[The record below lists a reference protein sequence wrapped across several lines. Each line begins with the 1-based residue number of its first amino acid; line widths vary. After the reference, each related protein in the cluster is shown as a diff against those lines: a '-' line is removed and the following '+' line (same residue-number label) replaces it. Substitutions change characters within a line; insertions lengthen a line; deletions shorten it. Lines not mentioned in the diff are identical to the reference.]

1 MLPKGNIA
9 GQTTLRICPE
19 NAAIRAGGFWRE
31 PKIAC
36 NFSSVR
42 GYHRKHI
49 RWGEK
54 PPTAGDMRTIVLGWL
69 AIRIRIGDLARRA
82 ALATRAVPNA
92 L

>member
-1 MLPKGNIA
+1 MMLPKGNIA
-9 GQTTLRICPE
+9 GQTILRICPE

-42 GYHRKHI
+42 GYYRKHI

-54 PPTAGDMRTIVLGWL
+54 PPPQ
-69 AIRIRIGDLARRA
+69 
-82 ALATRAVPNA
+82 ATCGLLSWVG
-92 L
+92 